1 MASMPK
7 SMVKISLQERFVSL
21 LDSLSAVRKL
31 VQVNLEQVSEKGLL
45 QLALQSLIEHYDLAF
60 CSIFLL
66 EDGLLHCAVG
76 SGLEEQVGTL
86 RLESEQWAAGSMEFA
101 LGEGII
107 GIACETGQIQYCR
120 NCATDER
127 FKPFR
132 GKSIFHGSGS
142 VVSVPITVSGKMLG
156 VLNVSHH
163 QPDFFET
170 WQQHMLIL
178 YCNILGHTLN
188 NHRLVRT
195 LEEAL
200 RHHAPGQVYGV
211 MEEARILR
219 APPQQASNMDELTKL
234 PNRRSFFDRGVSLL
248 ERNFRAQDP
257 FGLLLVDI
265 TDFRGINDRWGH
277 AVGDRVLMKIAR
289 ALRDEACNGDMVARL
304 GGDEFVILLCET
316 RPPEVDGFVTSLQ
329 HRLEALDI
337 EGVVGK
343 LGLTVRTGISWL
355 NGLDREPVGRALE
368 RLYSE
373 AAEDLVSRKQTGSN
387 QTRLY
392 DADSSLS
399 G

>member
-31 VQVNLEQVSEKGLL
+31 AQVNLEQVSEKGLL
-45 QLALQSLIEHYDLAF
+45 QLALQSLIEHYDLAY

-66 EDGLLHCAVG
+66 EDGMLRCAVG
-76 SGLEEQVGTL
+76 SGLEEQVGSL

-101 LGEGII
+101 VGEGII

-163 QPDFFET
+163 QSDFFET

-188 NHRLVRT
+188 NHRLVYALEQALQHHT
-195 LEEAL
+195 LVQEF
-200 RHHAPGQVYGV
+200 GV
-211 MEEARILR
+211 MDEARTASMR
-219 APPQQASNMDELTKL
+219 PQQLSRLDELTDL
-234 PNRRSFFDRGVSLL
+234 PNRRSFFDRGASLL
-248 ERNFRAQDP
+248 EQNFRAHNP

-265 TDFRGINDRWGH
+265 AGFRGINDRWGH
-277 AVGDRVLMKIAR
+277 AVGDRVLMKLAR
-289 ALRDEACNGDMVARL
+289 ALRDEACDGDMVARL
-304 GGDEFVILLCET
+304 GGDEFVVLLCAT
-316 RPPEVDGFVTSLQ
+316 GPQEVDGLVANLQ
-329 HRLEALDI
+329 RCLEALDI
-337 EGVVGK
+337 EGVVGN
-343 LGLTVRTGISWL
+343 LTLTVSTGVSWVNDLDMGSVERT
-355 NGLDREPVGRALE
+355 LE

-373 AAEDLVSRKQTGSN
+373 AADDLASGKQAGCN

-392 DADSSLS
+392 DVDSSLN

>member
-1 MASMPK
+1 MATMPK

-31 VQVNLEQVSEKGLL
+31 AQVNLEQVSEKGLL

-60 CSIFLL
+60 CSVFLL
-66 EDGLLHCAVG
+66 ENGILRCAVG
-76 SGLEEQVGTL
+76 SGLEEQVGSL
-86 RLESEQWAAGSMEFA
+86 RLESEQRAAGSMEFA
-101 LGEGII
+101 VGEGIM

-132 GKSIFHGSGS
+132 GKTIFHSSGS

-163 QPDFFET
+163 QPDFFEA

-188 NHRLVRT
+188 NHRLVHA

-200 RHHAPGQVYGV
+200 QHQALGRECCVR
-211 MEEARILR
+211 EESRTLHVR
-219 APPQQASNMDELTKL
+219 SQQLSTLDELTEL
-234 PNRRSFFDRGVSLL
+234 PNRRSFFDRGLSLL
-248 ERNFRAQDP
+248 EQNFRAQQP
-257 FGLLLVDI
+257 LGLLLVDI
-265 TDFRGINDRWGH
+265 ADFRAVNDRWGH
-277 AVGDRVLMKIAR
+277 AVGDRVLMKVAR
-289 ALRDEACNGDMVARL
+289 ELREEACDGDMVARL
-304 GGDEFVILLCET
+304 GGDEFVVLLCET
-316 RPPEVDGFVTSLQ
+316 GPQEVDRFVTGLQ
-329 HRLEALDI
+329 RRLETLDI
-337 EGVVGK
+337 EGAAGNIE
-343 LGLTVRTGISWL
+343 LTVSTGVAWFS
-355 NGLDREPVGRALE
+355 DRDTEPTGRALE

-373 AAEDLVSRKQTGSN
+373 AADHLATGKQTGCN

-392 DADSSLS
+392 DVDSSLS